1 MRLWYYMTIIMTNKD
16 TMDTVS
22 LAQAK
27 AKLSEIV
34 SKVESGE
41 VVVVTRHGRPVA
53 RISAVEA
60 PKKPVKSLAAFR
72 AKMPRWRKPSSRLL
86 REIRDEGL

>member
-1 MRLWYYMTIIMTNKD
+1 MNN
-16 TMDTVS
+16 VS

-41 VVVVTRHGRPVA
+41 EVVVTRHGRPVA
-53 RISAVEA
+53 RICAVEV

-72 AKMPRWRKPSSRLL
+72 AKMPRWRKASCSLL
-86 REIRDEGL
+86 REMRDEGL